1 MDAAFNYALGLFE
14 QAEGLWASGRS
25 REAIRQCRA
34 AVEALENCGRL
45 RSRQGVDILYA
56 LASWLD
62 DTADPKGAIEA
73 ADHACAILHQ
83 LGPRFASPEAKS
95 MRIRAWLLL
104 GRLLREHTNDWNR
117 AGRFLRQ
124 AADAMVQTPAVV

>member
-1 MDAAFNYALGLFE
+1 MDAAFNHALGLFE
-14 QAEGLWASGRS
+14 QAKELWDSGCS

-34 AVEALENCGRL
+34 AVEALEKCGRL
-45 RSRQGVDILYA
+45 RSRHGVDILYA

-62 DTADPKGAIEA
+62 QAADPKGAIGA

-104 GRLLREHTNDWNR
+104 GRLLREHTTEWNR

-124 AADAMVQTPAVV
+124 AADAALPTTVMV

>member
-1 MDAAFNYALGLFE
+1 MDAAFNDALRLFE
-14 QAEGLWASGRS
+14 QAEGFWASGRR
-25 REAIRQCRA
+25 REAINLCRA
-34 AVEALENCGRL
+34 AVAALENCGRL
-45 RSRQGVDILYA
+45 RSRHGVDILCA

-62 DTADPKGAIEA
+62 EKADPKGAIDA

-83 LGPRFASPEAKS
+83 LGPRFESPEAQS

-104 GRLLREHTNDWNR
+104 GRLLREHTADCNR

-124 AADAMVQTPAVV
+124 AAEATVSAPAPV